1 MYLDNIINNN
11 MLIDDIKPE
20 ILARLDKNYEKYNL
34 CVNNVYDKLSA
45 KCIFGQL
52 DVSDVRDII
61 TFANLD
67 TSDWQAVDFLFG
79 SKILNKNNK

>member
-1 MYLDNIINNN
+1 
-11 MLIDDIKPE
+11 MLIVQIKPE

-79 SKILNKNNK
+79 SKILNKYNK

>member
-1 MYLDNIINNN
+1 

-20 ILARLDKNYEKYNL
+20 ILVRLDKNYEEFNL
-34 CVNNVYDKLSA
+34 CVNGVYDKLSTTVTY
-45 KCIFGQL
+45 GQL
-52 DVSDVRDII
+52 EISDIRDII

-79 SKILNKNNK
+79 SKILNK

>member
-1 MYLDNIINNN
+1 

-20 ILARLDKNYEKYNL
+20 ILAKLDENYEKYNL

>member
-1 MYLDNIINNN
+1 

-61 TFANLD
+61 TFAEID
-67 TSDWQAVDFLFG
+67 TSDWQQIDFLFG
-79 SKILNKNNK
+79 TRLLKQQYNHKYGR